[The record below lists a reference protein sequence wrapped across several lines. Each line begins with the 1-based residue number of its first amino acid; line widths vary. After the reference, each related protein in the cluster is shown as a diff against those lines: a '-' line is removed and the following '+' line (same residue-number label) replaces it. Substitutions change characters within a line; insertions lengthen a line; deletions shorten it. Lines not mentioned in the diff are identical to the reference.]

1 MKVSLLAVCR
11 SRLSLPEF
19 PPQALKRGG
28 YMGVSA
34 RVNSCPSRFA
44 LRGRLFLKI
53 SCLVF
58 ATYGMATAQSN
69 PNTARDAKLTAAAKQ
84 VSVHKLDETL
94 PEVSFETWLAKE
106 SGPDAKYHW
115 EVNDCGEQSGTP
127 GDNAPVPTC
136 VEVDSSLKDGREIVI
151 MIADDRPETA
161 GKTDPPTWK
170 IFFAQLAT
178 PHEKINLRRLSDL
191 PAALTRTQ

>member
-1 MKVSLLAVCR
+1 MKLG
-11 SRLSLPEF
+11 
-19 PPQALKRGG
+19 PQALKRGG
-28 YMGVSA
+28 AYVGVSA

-44 LRGRLFLKI
+44 LRRKLFLMI

-58 ATYGMATAQSN
+58 TIYGVAAAQTD
-69 PNTARDAKLTAAAKQ
+69 PNAARDAKLIAQVKQ
-84 VSVHKLDETL
+84 VSVHKLDEAL
-94 PEVSFETWLAKE
+94 PDVGFEGWLQKE
-106 SGPDAKYHW
+106 SGAGAQYHW

-127 GDNAPVPTC
+127 GDDTPVPTC
-136 VEVDSSLKDGREIVI
+136 VEADSKLKDGREIVI

-161 GKTDPPTWK
+161 SKTDPPDWK

-191 PAALTRTQ
+191 RAALTRTQ